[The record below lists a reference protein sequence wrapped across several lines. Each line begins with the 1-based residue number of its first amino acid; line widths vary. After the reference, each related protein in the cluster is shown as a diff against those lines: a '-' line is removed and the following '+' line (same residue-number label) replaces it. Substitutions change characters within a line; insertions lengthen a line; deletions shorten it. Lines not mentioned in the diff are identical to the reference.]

1 MLNYQLDNI
10 LLFFSLCMFLAFTGN
25 NLNPA
30 KNVGCHFQSAKLSAP
45 RMQVRISECFSLF
58 DTNRSKTCT
67 NNASSNIY
75 SKEPHLLWRQRY
87 AMVLAGFF
95 SCQRSPCLET
105 QPDSK
110 YLCRV
115 FQPKKWYL
123 ALVLLAYIWWKSVG
137 VLDWRASCLCPPCPR
152 WRWGTAARMFEA
164 RSTQRKPKLASMVL
178 NAWSQI
184 SAMLAFHSKTVK
196 SSGVGPKPKSKRAK
210 TWT

>member
-1 MLNYQLDNI
+1 MKATTNKNQTTEISWAVDTVKDEKAI
-10 LLFFSLCMFLAFTGN
+10 PEFSYWRWTGQERRKFG
-25 NLNPA
+25 L
-30 KNVGCHFQSAKLSAP
+30 
-45 RMQVRISECFSLF
+45 CFSLF

-67 NNASSNIY
+67 NNASSNI
-75 SKEPHLLWRQRY
+75 SGASSLVTPKVRHGPCRFLFMSTV
-87 AMVLAGFF
+87 A
-95 SCQRSPCLET
+95 CLET

-115 FQPKKWYL
+115 FQPKKCYL
-123 ALVLLAYIWWKSVG
+123 ALVLLAYIWWKSLG

-152 WRWGTAARMFEA
+152 WRWGTAATKH
-164 RSTQRKPKLASMVL
+164 STETRKPKLASVL